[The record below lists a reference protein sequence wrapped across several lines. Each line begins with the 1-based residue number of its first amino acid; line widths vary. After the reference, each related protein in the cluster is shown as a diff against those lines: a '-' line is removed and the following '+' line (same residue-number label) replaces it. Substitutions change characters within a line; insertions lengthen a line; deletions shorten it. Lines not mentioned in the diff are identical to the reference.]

1 MWLIYVLLGFVLL
14 VNVVGLRVVAQVQIV
29 FFVGLVVSLLT
40 FIVPGAAAIETANY
54 TRSSRITAGSGSRS
68 WRCSTRSSD
77 SGY

>member
-29 FFVGLVVSLLT
+29 FSSVSSSLLT

-54 TRSSRITAGSGSRS
+54 TPFFPDYGGFGLAVVALFY
-68 WRCSTRSSD
+68 RSSD
-77 SGY
+77 SGLL